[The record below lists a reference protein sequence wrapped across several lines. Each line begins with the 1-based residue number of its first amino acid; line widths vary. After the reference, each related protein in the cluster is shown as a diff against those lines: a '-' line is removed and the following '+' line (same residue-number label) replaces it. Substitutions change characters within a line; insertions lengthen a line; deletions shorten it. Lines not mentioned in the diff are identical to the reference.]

1 MTQNFNQSDNGGD
14 FFEKLNTLNQEVE
27 TLKSKEGESQTGI
40 TYDVPETLGE
50 YYCVRK
56 AQEMI
61 EVSAYLVGAIAAP
74 NHSYSAGDTLK
85 GLPYSSTRKENT
97 FVPNHVSFETYF
109 TALSDPN
116 SYAYTVHPHSGAYEY
131 LYYGS
136 VCGVF
141 ACYCLGMTMRH
152 TNWNMFGIPGI
163 EKVAV
168 QDAQSMRIGYLINA
182 AKTVNGQNKTHVMVC
197 IGVQRLNGV
206 VTHVTLAES
215 TDPVTRA
222 MTYTADDFN
231 AMLSENGSF
240 YTILKYN
247 KLEENTYEPLK
258 SAYRMPIYN
267 KNLMPK
273 KGNKA
278 NWSTTED
285 VVIDV
290 LDKGSY
296 TNYVVER
303 DGSQYSTAAIGSGTT
318 INLGQLSFGKY
329 KMYFVDG
336 SNNKSG
342 YVEWIVVDMHMTVTA
357 RSGGIVRFA
366 FSSANAIPVACCW
379 ARTSDYMI
387 NLVYDVDKEDIQK
400 GYKDT
405 ELSTAQMANYG
416 ESGYTA
422 TTEYD
427 QYHTDYTTDGKKI
440 RPRMFF
446 KTEFGIITTDWGT
459 DSDNITYI
467 D

>member
-1 MTQNFNQSDNGGD
+1 MSFNIANDGSDLFAG
-14 FFEKLNTLNQEVE
+14 LNSLDERVSEIEENDA
-27 TLKSKEGESQTGI
+27 SAATGV
-40 TYDVPETLGE
+40 THDVPETLGE

-61 EVSAYLVGAIAAP
+61 EASAYLVGAIAAP
-74 NHSYSAGDTLK
+74 NHAYSAGDTLK
-85 GLPYSSTRKENT
+85 GLPYSSTKKENT

-131 LYYGS
+131 LYYGA

-141 ACYCLGMTMRH
+141 ACYCLGITMRH
-152 TNWNMFGIPGI
+152 TNWDMFGIPGI

-168 QDAQSMRIGYLINA
+168 QDAQSMRIGYLANT
-182 AKTVNGQNKTHVMVC
+182 AKNGHTHVRVC
-197 IGVQRLNGV
+197 IGVTRNNGV
-206 VTHVTLAES
+206 VTHVLMAES

-222 MTYTADDFN
+222 VEYTAEEFN
-231 AMLSENGSF
+231 ATLTD

-247 KLEENTYEPLK
+247 KLEENTYEPMA
-258 SAYRMPIYN
+258 SAYNMPIYN

-290 LDKGSY
+290 LNKGSY

-303 DGSQYSTAAIGSGTT
+303 DGSQHSTAAIGSGTT
-318 INLGQLSFGKY
+318 INLGHLPFGKY

-342 YVEWIVVDMHMTVTA
+342 CVEWIVVDMHMTATA
-357 RSGGIVRFA
+357 RSGGIIRFA
-366 FSSANAIPVACCW
+366 FSSANATPVACCW
-379 ARTSDYMI
+379 ARPNDYMI

-416 ESGYTA
+416 VTGYDGK
-422 TTEYD
+422 TTQYD
-427 QYHTDYTTDGKKI
+427 MYHTYYTTGGNKI

-446 KTEFGIITTDWGT
+446 KTEFGIITTDWG
-459 DSDNITYI
+459 DANDDITYV

>member
-1 MTQNFNQSDNGGD
+1 MSFNIANNGSDLFDELDSLDERVAEIEENGA
-14 FFEKLNTLNQEVE
+14 
-27 TLKSKEGESQTGI
+27 SAATGV
-40 TYDVPETLGE
+40 THDVPETLGE

-61 EVSAYLVGAIAAP
+61 EASAYLVGAIAAP
-74 NHSYSAGDTLK
+74 NHAYSAGDTLK

-131 LYYGS
+131 LYYGA

-141 ACYCLGMTMRH
+141 ACYCLGITMRH
-152 TNWNMFGIPGI
+152 TNWDMFGIPEI

-168 QDAQSMRIGYLINA
+168 QDAQSMRIGYLVNT
-182 AKTVNGQNKTHVMVC
+182 AKNGHTHVRVC
-197 IGVQRLNGV
+197 IGVTRNNGV
-206 VTHVTLAES
+206 VTHVLMAES

-222 MTYTADDFN
+222 VEYTAEEFN
-231 AMLSENGSF
+231 ATLTD

-247 KLEENTYEPLK
+247 KLEENTYEPLS
-258 SAYRMPIYN
+258 SAYRTPIYN

-285 VVIDV
+285 VIIDV

-303 DGSQYSTAAIGSGTT
+303 DGIQHSTAAIGSGTT
-318 INLGQLSFGKY
+318 INLGHLPFGKY

-342 YVEWIVVDMHMTVTA
+342 CVEWIVVDMHMTVTA
-357 RSGGIVRFA
+357 RSGGIIRFA
-366 FSSANAIPVACCW
+366 FSSANATPVACCW
-379 ARTSDYMI
+379 GRPNDYML

-416 ESGYTA
+416 VTGYDGK
-422 TTEYD
+422 TTQYD
-427 QYHTDYTTDGKKI
+427 MYHTYYTTSGNKI

>member
-1 MTQNFNQSDNGGD
+1 MTQQFNKSENGNQL
-14 FFEKLNTLNQEVE
+14 FEKLNTINQEVE
-27 TLKSKEGESQTGI
+27 ALKDGGGGSSPTQTGI
-40 TYDVPETLGE
+40 THDVPETLGE
-50 YYCVRK
+50 YYLVRK

-61 EVSAYLVGAIAAP
+61 EASAYLVGAIAAP
-74 NHSYSAGDTLK
+74 NRAYSAGDTLK
-85 GLPYSSTRKENT
+85 GLPYSSTKKENT

-131 LYYGS
+131 LYYGA

-141 ACYCLGMTMRH
+141 ACYCLGITMRH
-152 TNWNMFGIPGI
+152 TNWDMFGIPGI

-168 QDAQSMRIGYLINA
+168 QDAQSMRIGYLANT
-182 AKTVNGQNKTHVMVC
+182 AKNGHTHVRVC
-197 IGVQRLNGV
+197 IGVTRNNGV
-206 VTHVTLAES
+206 VTHVLMAES

-222 MTYTADDFN
+222 AEYTAEEFN
-231 AMLSENGSF
+231 ATLTD

-247 KLEENTYEPLK
+247 KLEENTYEPLS

-318 INLGQLSFGKY
+318 INLSQLPFGKY

-366 FSSANAIPVACCW
+366 FSSANATPVACCW
-379 ARTSDYMI
+379 ARPNDYMI

-416 ESGYTA
+416 VTGYDGKA
-422 TTEYD
+422 TQYD
-427 QYHTDYTTDGKKI
+427 MYHTYYTTGGNKI

-459 DSDNITYI
+459 DADNITYI

>member
-1 MTQNFNQSDNGGD
+1 MTQQFNQSENGAQL
-14 FFEKLNTLNQEVE
+14 FNKLNTLNQEVE
-27 TLKSKEGESQTGI
+27 TLKTEGGGSAQTGI
-40 TYDVPETLGE
+40 THDVPETLGE
-50 YYCVRK
+50 HYLVRK
-56 AQEMI
+56 AEEMI
-61 EVSAYLVGAIAAP
+61 EASAYLVGQIKAP
-74 NHSYSAGDTLK
+74 NHTYNTGDTLK
-85 GLPYSSTRKENT
+85 GLPYSSTKKENT
-97 FVPNHVSFETYF
+97 FVPNHASFETYF

-131 LYYGS
+131 LYYGV

-141 ACYCLGMTMRH
+141 ACYCLGITMRH
-152 TNWNMFGIPGI
+152 TNWDMFGIPGI

-168 QDAQSMRIGYLINA
+168 QDAQSMRIGYLANT
-182 AKTVNGQNKTHVMVC
+182 AKNGHTHVRVC
-197 IGVQRLNGV
+197 IGVTRNNGV
-206 VTHVTLAES
+206 VTHVLMAES

-222 MTYTADDFN
+222 VEYTAEEFN
-231 AMLSENGSF
+231 ATLTD

-285 VVIDV
+285 VIIDV

-303 DGSQYSTAAIGSGTT
+303 EGIQHSTAAIGSSTT
-318 INLGQLSFGKY
+318 INLGQLPFGKY

-357 RSGGIVRFA
+357 MSGGIIRFA
-366 FSSANAIPVACCW
+366 FSSANATPVACCW
-379 ARTSDYMI
+379 GRPNDCMLL
-387 NLVYDVDKEDIQK
+387 LVYDVDKEDIQK

-416 ESGYTA
+416 VTGYDGK
-422 TTEYD
+422 TTQYD
-427 QYHTDYTTDGKKI
+427 MYHTYYTTGGNKI

-446 KTEFGIITTDWGT
+446 KTEFGIISTDWGT
-459 DSDNITYI
+459 SEDDITYI